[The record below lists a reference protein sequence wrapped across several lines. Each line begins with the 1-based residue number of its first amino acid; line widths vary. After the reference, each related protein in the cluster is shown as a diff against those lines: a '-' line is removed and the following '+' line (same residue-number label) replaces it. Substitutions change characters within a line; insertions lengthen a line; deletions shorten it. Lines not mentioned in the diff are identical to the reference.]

1 MGKKFSKDHE
11 WVSVESDFATIG
23 ITDYA
28 QKQLGDIVF
37 VEMPNVGI
45 NVESGA
51 EVGVVESV
59 KAASEIFT
67 PVSGTITSVNEKLEN
82 KPELVN
88 VSPEID
94 GWMFKVKLSNIDEL
108 NSLMDQK
115 DYNNWLD
122 ELN

>member
-1 MGKKFSKDHE
+1 MEKRFSKDHE

-88 VSPEID
+88 ISPEID

-108 NSLMDQK
+108 NNLMNQK

>member
-1 MGKKFSKDHE
+1 MEKKFSKDHE
-11 WVSVESDFATIG
+11 WVSVESNFATIG

-88 VSPEID
+88 ISPEID

-108 NSLMDQK
+108 NNLMNQK